1 MQQRRNFL
9 KLALSAVA
17 NAVLAPFRT
26 LLGVEKAAALAR
38 PVAGARS
45 VSAADERTIRAFYGE
60 GWSAGSRR
68 VLQSH
73 VATAHECQRLFDRF
87 RGAFPDLR
95 VDVRSIQRSGD
106 EIHVRWIAEG
116 THRGALDNLAA
127 TGRRVRTS
135 GLTKMRIVDGRIVST
150 VAEWDERGV
159 KAQLVSKAA
168 G

>member
-1 MQQRRNFL
+1 MQQRRGFL

-26 LLGVEKAAALAR
+26 LLGAEKAAALAR
-38 PVAGARS
+38 PVAGAPL

-60 GWSAGSRR
+60 GWSAGSRK
-68 VLQSH
+68 VLQAH
-73 VATAHECQRLFDRF
+73 AATAAACGRLFDRF

-95 VDVRSIQRSGD
+95 IDVQSVQKSGD
-106 EIHVRWIAEG
+106 EIHVRWIAQG

-127 TGRRVRTS
+127 TGRRVRTT
-135 GLTKMRIVDGRIVST
+135 GLTKMKIVDGKIVST

-159 KAQLVSKAA
+159 KAQLGAKAA